1 MTVLSLSSVRVSLE
15 QVPTRG
21 IVDWRVCEPSMFLD
35 MAELLILYFK
45 VLTRVLASLHRRLEN
60 FPAKSQVADDV
71 FCFAS
76 HVDSIP
82 TIQFCCR
89 SSKAALANT

>member
-1 MTVLSLSSVRVSLE
+1 MTVLSLSSVGVSLE

-21 IVDWRVCEPSMFLD
+21 IVDSRACEPSMFLD
-35 MAELLILYFK
+35 VAELRILYFK
-45 VLTRVLASLHRRLEN
+45 VLIRVLASLRRRLES
-60 FPAKSQVADDV
+60 FPAKSQIANDV

-89 SSKAALANT
+89 SSKAALDNT